1 MCEKCD
7 GVGIV
12 YDLVPGHDWY
22 GTGGFDYEAVVE
34 SLCDCE
40 AGEAE
45 RLRGERETARRQLEW
60 ETARDGA
67 AARGEEFI
75 PF

>member
-7 GVGIV
+7 GRGVV
-12 YDLVPGHDWY
+12 FDLVPGYDWY

-34 SLCDCE
+34 SICDCE

-45 RLRGERETARRQLEW
+45 RLRDQEDAKRRQLAW
-60 ETARDGA
+60 EMERDA
-67 AARGEEFI
+67 AEAAGVEFI